1 MNPGMVFLVSAVT
14 LIVSVVGGWYVT
26 RGVLAL
32 AARSVAAETPPPDPA
47 TPGAP
52 AEPPPGP
59 TSARAVAALRGGTW
73 IGFLERFAVTGL
85 VLAGDATGVA
95 LVVAIKGL
103 GRYPEIRENPEA
115 SERFVI
121 GTLASLLWSGG
132 LGLLGRAALGWW
144 A

>member
-1 MNPGMVFLVSAVT
+1 MNPGMVILVSVVT
-14 LIVSVVGGWYVT
+14 LAVSVVGGWYAT

-32 AARSVAAETPPPDPA
+32 AARSVAAETPAPDPA
-47 TPGAP
+47 TPGAQ
-52 AEPPPGP
+52 AESPGP

-73 IGFLERFAVTGL
+73 IGFLERLAVTGL

-103 GRYPEIRENPEA
+103 GRYPELRENPEA

>member
-1 MNPGMVFLVSAVT
+1 MNPGMVFVVTAVALV
-14 LIVSVVGGWYVT
+14 VSVVGGWYVT

-32 AARSVAAETPPPDPA
+32 AARSVAAETPAPDPA
-47 TPGAP
+47 PGVPPEAP
-52 AEPPPGP
+52 AGP
-59 TSARAVAALRGGTW
+59 TSPRAVAALRGGTW

-85 VLAGDATGVA
+85 VLVGDGTGVA

-103 GRYPEIRENPEA
+103 GRYPELRENPEA

-121 GTLASLLWSGG
+121 GTLASLVWSAG

>member
-1 MNPGMVFLVSAVT
+1 MVFVVATVAL
-14 LIVSVVGGWYVT
+14 LLSVGGGWYVT
-26 RGVLAL
+26 RGVLTL
-32 AARSVAAETPPPDPA
+32 AARSVAAETPTPDPETA
-47 TPGAP
+47 PGVP
-52 AEPPPGP
+52 PEPPVGP
-59 TSARAVAALRGGTW
+59 TSPRAVAALRGGTW

-85 VLAGDATGVA
+85 VLVGDGTGVA

-103 GRYPEIRENPEA
+103 GRYPELRENPEA

-121 GTLASLLWSGG
+121 GTLASLVWSAG